1 MAVQILTCMFTG
13 DTAVHEACKTNNL
26 AIADF
31 VFSNSKNLNNL
42 NSRWSS
48 KQNMSGDKL
57 IICYMLRGD
66 QGIHVAAV
74 NGNTNVLGTL
84 LSWTNSLTW

>member
-1 MAVQILTCMFTG
+1 
-13 DTAVHEACKTNNL
+13 
-26 AIADF
+26 
-31 VFSNSKNLNNL
+31 
-42 NSRWSS
+42 
-48 KQNMSGDKL
+48 MSGDKL
-57 IICYMLRGD
+57 IICYMFRGD